1 MAFAVPL
8 AMIATAAGT
17 GVAMAGQ
24 AQAAKAQETM
34 DLSQAQYR
42 TAMGQLY
49 ENQAARETA
58 AGFQQAQTVGFQYG
72 ARAARANLARAGNIA
87 GPSLQNVIGST
98 LALGQQQQRIT
109 IANAG
114 ERAFQEQVRGSEET
128 FQAGQ
133 ETAAAANVAA
143 ALPLQEAGTALSGA
157 GRIASM
163 GAAPGGPWAPST
175 PSAVGGAP
183 PVDPKWYTNSGTS
196 YDPNAAYGGGYG
208 NQP

>member
-1 MAFAVPL
+1 MAFAIPL
-8 AMIATAAGT
+8 AMAATVAGT
-17 GVAMAGQ
+17 GVSMIGQ
-24 AQAAKAQETM
+24 AQAAKAQETL

-58 AGFQQAQTVGFQYG
+58 AGYQQAQTVGLQYG
-72 ARAARANLARAGNIA
+72 ARAARERVFGAAGNIA

-114 ERAFQEQVRGSEET
+114 ERAFQEQVRGGEET
-128 FQAGQ
+128 YMAGQ

-143 ALPLQEAGTALSGA
+143 ALPTEELATGLKGA
-157 GRIASM
+157 GSILSM
-163 GAAPGGPWAPST
+163 GAAPGGPWASGT
-175 PSAVGGAP
+175 AASSAVGGAP
-183 PVDPKWYTNSGTS
+183 PVDPKWYTSSNVGWGPSTTYEG
-196 YDPNAAYGGGYG
+196 
-208 NQP
+208 

>member
-1 MAFAVPL
+1 MTFAIPL

-17 GVAMAGQ
+17 GITMMGQ
-24 AQAAKAQETM
+24 AQAAKAAETL

-58 AGFQQAQTVGFQYG
+58 AGFQQAQRVGGEYG
-72 ARAARANLARAGNIA
+72 ARAQRLAVFGAAGNIA
-87 GPSLQNVIGST
+87 GPSLQNTIAST
-98 LALGQQQQRIT
+98 LALGQQAQRVT

-143 ALPLQEAGTALSGA
+143 ALPLQEAGTAISGV

-175 PSAVGGAP
+175 VGGAP
-183 PVDPKWYTNSGTS
+183 PVDPKWYQGSDLMTDTGPTTGE
-196 YDPNAAYGGGYG
+196 PLHLLG
-208 NQP
+208 

>member
-58 AGFQQAQTVGFQYG
+58 AGYQQAQTMGLQYG
-72 ARAARANLARAGNIA
+72 ARAARANVARAGNIA

-98 LALGQQQQRIT
+98 LALGQQAQRVT

-143 ALPLQEAGTALSGA
+143 ALPTELAGTALSGA

-175 PSAVGGAP
+175 STVGGAP

>member
-1 MAFAVPL
+1 MAFAIPL

-17 GVAMAGQ
+17 GISMIGQ
-24 AQAAKAQETM
+24 AQAAKARETM

-58 AGFQQAQTVGFQYG
+58 AGFQQAQTVGLQYG
-72 ARAARANLARAGNIA
+72 ARAARERVFGAAGNIA

-98 LALGQQQQRIT
+98 LALGQQAQRVT

-133 ETAAAANVAA
+133 ETAAAAGVEA
-143 ALPLQEAGTALSGA
+143 ALPGELAATGLKGA
-157 GRIASM
+157 GSVLSM

-175 PSAVGGAP
+175 TPASTVGGAA
-183 PVDPKWYTNSGTS
+183 PVADKWYTSSNVGWGPSTTYEG
-196 YDPNAAYGGGYG
+196 
-208 NQP
+208 

>member
-1 MAFAVPL
+1 MTFAIPL

-24 AQAAKAQETM
+24 AQAAKAEETR
-34 DLSQAQYR
+34 DLSEAQYR

-58 AGFQQAQTVGFQYG
+58 AGFQQAQTVGLQYG
-72 ARAARANLARAGNIA
+72 ARAARERVFGAAGNIA

-114 ERAFQEQVRGSEET
+114 ERAFQEQVRGGEET
-128 FQAGQ
+128 YMAGQ

-143 ALPLQEAGTALSGA
+143 ALPTEELATGLKGA
-157 GRIASM
+157 GSILSM
-163 GAAPGGPWAPST
+163 GAAPGGPWASGT
-175 PSAVGGAP
+175 AASSAVGGAP
-183 PVDPKWYTNSGTS
+183 PVDPKWYTSSNVGWGPSTTYEG
-196 YDPNAAYGGGYG
+196 
-208 NQP
+208 

>member
-1 MAFAVPL
+1 MTFAIPMALMA
-8 AMIATAAGT
+8 ASTGISMI
-17 GVAMAGQ
+17 GQ

-49 ENQAARETA
+49 ENQAARETT
-58 AGFQQAQTVGFQYG
+58 AGFEQAQTVGLQYG
-72 ARAARANLARAGNIA
+72 ARAARANVFGRAGGTT
-87 GPSLQNVIGST
+87 GPSLQNVIAST

-133 ETAAAANVAA
+133 ETAAATNVAA

-183 PVDPKWYTNSGTS
+183 PVDPKWLQASQQYTQSNVGWGPSTTYEG
-196 YDPNAAYGGGYG
+196 
-208 NQP
+208 

>member
-24 AQAAKAQETM
+24 AQTAKAQETM

-58 AGFQQAQTVGFQYG
+58 AGYQQAQTVGLQYG
-72 ARAARANLARAGNIA
+72 ARAVRERVFGAAGNIA

-98 LALGQQQQRIT
+98 LALGQQAQRVT

-143 ALPLQEAGTALSGA
+143 ALPTEELATGLKGA
-157 GRIASM
+157 GSVLSM

-175 PSAVGGAP
+175 VGGASQ
-183 PVDPKWYTNSGTS
+183 VDPVKWPQGGSSTVYNPA
-196 YDPNAAYGGGYG
+196 DPYGGGY
-208 NQP
+208 